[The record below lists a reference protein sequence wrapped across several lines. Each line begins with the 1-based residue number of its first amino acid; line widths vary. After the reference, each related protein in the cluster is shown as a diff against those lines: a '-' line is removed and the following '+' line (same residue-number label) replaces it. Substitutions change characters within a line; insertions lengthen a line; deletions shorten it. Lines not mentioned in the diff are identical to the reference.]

1 MRIVA
6 LTMRS
11 MKRGSMLLRARRQ
24 ERGLSLFRLA
34 VLTEIDQARLSRL
47 ENDQATPTLEQSLI
61 FEREFGIEP
70 SAWMEEIALAAP
82 DTSLVAAEG

>member
-1 MRIVA
+1 
-6 LTMRS
+6 MRS

-24 ERGLSLFRLA
+24 ERGLSLFRLS
-34 VLTEIDQARLSRL
+34 VLTGVDQARLSRI

-70 SAWMEEIALAAP
+70 AAWLEEIAAFASSETALAAG
-82 DTSLVAAEG
+82 AR